1 MNRFLEA
8 SVHPT
13 PGAELIRRRP
23 LAEMAASPVAAGPAL
38 LLTLAVALWYI
49 RLQWGPWPLLLVA
62 AGLAWEAVRSRR
74 LWRRTPFDLPLLV
87 FLATAAMAATV
98 TYNAAV
104 GWPKFWA
111 IVSSIVL
118 FKAVLLMPAR
128 VRLGRWYP
136 APLAIGF
143 AVFPV
148 VIALYFVFTNNWAD
162 WVGNKMT
169 ILDGVRLWLAQ
180 WRLPLPGH
188 LMHPNVVGG
197 FLAALLPLQV
207 TALRPLWRGW
217 LRLPIVLIVGFI
229 LGVLV
234 LTVSRGAWIGL
245 AVVTGVWL
253 LAQYDRRFLRRRPF
267 RQRLGFWLG
276 LGLWALLLV
285 VLAVFLIPCGEP
297 CQVAVRGRLG
307 LWRVSWDLAG
317 DTPLLGLGF
326 GGYEMALSSYA
337 LMVHVGFISHSH
349 NLYLQIGLEQGLVAV
364 MAFLGLIVLAFWH
377 ADGRRPWQ
385 GAALMALGVIAI
397 HGLFDIPFYGG
408 RGVQL
413 LFVPAA
419 LIARE
424 SKPRPRAVPWP
435 GWRRV
440 LGLLGLGIVFL
451 WLLWPSTRAA
461 FLTNFG
467 VLSQMRVELTPY
479 RWPDWPLQD
488 AVRRARVE
496 ALQPA
501 IAYYQQALTLNPRQ
515 VAAHRRL
522 GQIALSLGDY
532 ETAHHHLMAA
542 YAAAPG
548 QQANRYLLGESF
560 AIAGDIER
568 AAALWGTISVRLW
581 WQTDWVGPQT
591 FRNRQY
597 WYESIGEPEKAA
609 AIGRVI
615 ARLSTTP

>member
-1 MNRFLEA
+1 MSHSLEVSA
-8 SVHPT
+8 HPS
-13 PGAELIRRRP
+13 PGEGLIRRRS
-23 LAEMAASPVAAGPAL
+23 LAMTAASPLAAGPAL
-38 LLTLAVALWYI
+38 LLTLAVVLWYA

-74 LWRRTPFDLPLLV
+74 LWRATPFDRPLLV
-87 FLATAAMAATV
+87 FLATAAMAAAV
-98 TYNAAV
+98 AYNAAV
-104 GWPKFWA
+104 AWPKFWA

-118 FKAVLLMPAR
+118 FQAVLLMPAR
-128 VRLGRWYP
+128 VRLGRWQA

-148 VIALYFVFTNNWAD
+148 VIALYFVFTNNWTD
-162 WVGNKMT
+162 WVGGKMP
-169 ILDGVRLWLAQ
+169 ILDGVRLWLAP

-197 FLAALLPLQV
+197 FLAALLPLQIV
-207 TALRPLWRGW
+207 ALRPLWRGW
-217 LRLPIVLIVGFI
+217 LRLPVVLVVGFI

-245 AVVTGVWL
+245 AVVTGVGL
-253 LAQYDRRFLRRRPF
+253 MVYYDRRFLRRRPL

-276 LGLWALLLV
+276 VGLWALG
-285 VLAVFLIPCGEP
+285 LAALIALLIPCGEE

-307 LWRVSWDLAG
+307 LWRVSRDLAG

-337 LMVHVGFISHSH
+337 LMVHVGFIRHSH
-349 NLYLQIGLEQGLVAV
+349 NFYLQLWLEQGLVAV
-364 MAFLGLIVLAFWH
+364 MAFLWLVVLAFRQ
-377 ADGRRPWQ
+377 ADGRRPWH

-424 SKPRPRAVPWP
+424 GQPRPRAVSLPV
-435 GWRRV
+435 WRRA
-440 LGLLGLGIVFL
+440 LWPLGLGAVLI

-461 FLTNFG
+461 FLTNLG
-467 VLSQMRVELTPY
+467 VLSQMRVELTSY
-479 RWPDWPLQD
+479 HWPDWPLQD

-501 IAYYQQALTLNPRQ
+501 IAYYQQALALNPRQ

-532 ETAHHHLMAA
+532 ERAHHHLLAA
-542 YAAAPG
+542 YAIAPE

-560 AIAGDIER
+560 AIAGDSER

-597 WYESIGEPEKAA
+597 WYESIGEPDKAA

-615 ARLSTTP
+615 ARLSPTS